1 MVVREASFVNCERD
15 EQDVRDRRDSK
26 FRKLQPSDH
35 LTRPAFPAS
44 LACLA
49 RLSCGEVLQF
59 PNVHSVQI
67 TPQCVMWHSRRF
79 PYPIRTLVETHLG
92 TDLEPFQASMK
103 VVLCT
108 GI

>member
-1 MVVREASFVNCERD
+1 VKRERD
-15 EQDVRDRRDSK
+15 KQDVRDRRDPKFEVLGSK

-35 LTRPAFPAS
+35 LTRPAFLAS

-49 RLSCGEVLQF
+49 RLFCGESQQF
-59 PNVHSVQI
+59 SNVHSVQI
-67 TPQCVMWHSRRF
+67 APQCVMWRSRRF

-92 TDLEPFQASMK
+92 TDLEIFQASMK
-103 VVLCT
+103 VVLCI

>member
-1 MVVREASFVNCERD
+1 M
-15 EQDVRDRRDSK
+15 RDRRDSEFEVLGSK

-35 LTRPAFPAS
+35 LTRPAFLAS

-49 RLSCGEVLQF
+49 RLFCGESQQF

-67 TPQCVMWHSRRF
+67 TPYCVMWHSRRF

-92 TDLEPFQASMK
+92 TDLEILQTSMK

-108 GI
+108 GM